1 MGRRRETG
9 RWLKRTLERSGP
21 VYVKIGQ
28 FIGNRPD
35 IFGNEISEEVSA
47 LQNHVE
53 PFKITKKP
61 EGLLHM
67 EDDPFASASIAQVHM
82 GKLKNGKNIVVKM
95 KRPYIDE
102 TLKSEMNDIKNVFK
116 MATYLMPEMKSLLN
130 WFEDF
135 EKTITDEL
143 DFKKEIKNIKLFRNI
158 YKNNAEVKIPAV
170 VESMSTNDMIVM
182 EYVPSKP
189 IKNYSNPLQ
198 ISENIMN
205 MFVEQILYNGVI
217 HGDLHAGNMGCTEDG
232 RIVLYDF
239 GNVIRIPEYY
249 QNAMRRMIV
258 AVQNKNSSELLNAM
272 RDMKMTI
279 HNEKAAQDFA
289 KFFFNYIDTLDP
301 KSFSYSSTDIKV
313 PIELDNITLT
323 IIRTYSLVE
332 GICKNVYP
340 QFTYERIIQQNIELL
355 AIERIV
361 SLITQIS

>member
-9 RWLKRTLERSGP
+9 KWLKRTLEKSGP
-21 VYVKIGQ
+21 MYVKIGQ

-35 IFGNEISEEVSA
+35 LFGDEISEEVSA

-53 PFKITKKP
+53 PFKITEKP
-61 EGLLHM
+61 KGLDM
-67 EDDPFASASIAQVHM
+67 EDEPFASASIAQVHM
-82 GKLKNGKNIVVKM
+82 GRLKNGKTIVVKM
-95 KRPYIDE
+95 KRPNIDRE
-102 TLKSEMNDIKNVFK
+102 LKSEMNDIKNVFTA
-116 MATYLMPEMKSLLN
+116 ATYLMPEMKSLLN
-130 WFEDF
+130 WFDDF
-135 EKTITDEL
+135 EKTITNEL
-143 DFKKEIKNIKLFRNI
+143 DFKKEIKNIQMFRKI
-158 YKNNAEVKIPAV
+158 YRHNPDVKIPAV
-170 VESMSTNDMIVM
+170 VETLSTNNMIIM
-182 EYVPSKP
+182 EYVPSKS
-189 IKNYSNPLQ
+189 IKSYTNPLQ

-239 GNVIRIPEYY
+239 GNVIQIPEYY

-258 AVQNKNSSELLNAM
+258 AVQNKNQSELLNSM
-272 RDMKMTI
+272 KDMKMII
-279 HNEKAAQDFA
+279 HDEKAAQDFA
-289 KFFFNYIDTLDP
+289 VYFFKYIDTLDP

-332 GICKNVYP
+332 GLCKNVYP

-355 AIERIV
+355 MIERLV
-361 SLITQIS
+361 SLLT

>member
-1 MGRRRETG
+1 MGKNRQTG
-9 RWLKRTLERSGP
+9 KWLKKTLERSGP

-35 IFGNEISEEVSA
+35 IFGYEISEEVSA
-47 LQNHVE
+47 LQNDVE
-53 PFKITKKP
+53 PFKITEKP
-61 EGLLHM
+61 DGIHM
-67 EDDPFASASIAQVHM
+67 EDEPFASASIAQVHM
-82 GKLKNGKNIVVKM
+82 GKLKNGKTIVVKM
-95 KRPYIDE
+95 KRPNIDE
-102 TLKSEMNDIKNVFK
+102 TLKSEMKDIKNVFK

-130 WFEDF
+130 WFGDF

-143 DFKKEIKNIKLFRNI
+143 DFKKEIKNIQLFRKI
-158 YKNNAEVKIPAV
+158 YKHNSEIKVPAV
-170 VESMSTNDMIVM
+170 LESLSNNNQIVM

-189 IKNYSNPLQ
+189 IKTYSNPLQ

-239 GNVIRIPEYY
+239 GNVIKIPQYY

-258 AVQNKNSSELLNAM
+258 AVQNKNSDELLNSM
-272 RDMKMTI
+272 KDMKMI
-279 HNEKAAQDFA
+279 IRDEKAAQDFA
-289 KFFFNYIDTLDP
+289 VFFFKYIDTLDP

-332 GICKNVYP
+332 GLCKNVYP
-340 QFTYERIIQQNIELL
+340 QFTYENIIQQNIELL
-355 AIERIV
+355 AIERFV
-361 SLITQIS
+361 SLINSL